1 MTQDKLEDQF
11 GEQYE
16 TLKDM
21 VADESFGMRSDQFEN
36 IAEKIYSSKVNK
48 RATEEELEL
57 IKKVGLERNYYLDDG
72 SKWYDLV
79 QKVEEIKGEEK

>member
-1 MTQDKLEDQF
+1 MKELQEQF
-11 GEQYE
+11 GEQFE

-36 IAEKIYSSKVNK
+36 LAEKIYSSKVDGK
-48 RATEEELEL
+48 ATEKELEL

-72 SKWYDLV
+72 SKWFDLV
-79 QKVEEIKGEEK
+79 QKVEELQGEAQ